1 MVKLK
6 IQNFGPIKNGFIEND
21 GFLEFTPVTLFC
33 GNQATGK
40 STIAKLYSTLSW
52 VEKSFVKQDLFNFL
66 TNEIVTIPE
75 DFFVNNLKKQKL
87 DEYFSNQTIIEYKG
101 QAYNFKYENGEF
113 SYSKSATFN
122 EYVRPKI
129 MYIPSDRNLLTSLEE
144 ADKVKNLP
152 EMLSIMF
159 DEYNLARKRLNGTGY
174 ALPISNIKIKNDKER
189 NSIRVI
195 TGENSSISIYNAS
208 SGIQSVTPLS
218 LVTRSIA
225 FDIFLEEKKGFQ
237 DLSAYER
244 ELFKRKFFDE
254 SKIPN
259 DLKPSMMNYTEHL
272 FNYYTSIDKGNKLL
286 KNFFN
291 RCFINIVEEP
301 EQNLYP
307 DSQGQ
312 VLYELL
318 EYLNWSNEN
327 RLVITTHSP
336 YILSYLTLSAKAAE
350 LKNKSIPKE
359 KINKLVPFE
368 SVVSGNK
375 ISVYETQ
382 ENGSVIKLKTYDNL
396 PSDNNMLNNALDN
409 SNEIFAQLI
418 ELEDE
423 YHA

>member
-1 MVKLK
+1 MVKLR
-6 IQNFGPIKNGFIEND
+6 IENFGPIKDGFIGND
-21 GFLEFTPVTLFC
+21 GFLEFTPVTVFC

-52 VEKSFVKQDLFNFL
+52 VEKSFVRQDLNNYL
-66 TNEIVTIPE
+66 ANENAEVPE
-75 DFFVNNLKKQKL
+75 DFFVNSLKKQNL
-87 DEYFSNQTIIEYKG
+87 DEYFTSQTIIEYKG
-101 QAYNFKYENGEF
+101 QAYNFKYENAVF
-113 SYSKSATFN
+113 KYSKSVTYN

-195 TGENSSISIYNAS
+195 TGENSSISIFNAS
-208 SGIQSVTPLS
+208 SGIQSVVPLS
-218 LVTRSIA
+218 LVTRSISHS
-225 FDIFLEEKKGFQ
+225 IFLEEDKDFQ
-237 DLSAYER
+237 HLSALDR
-244 ELFKRKFFDE
+244 DLFKKKFVNE
-254 SKIPN
+254 SHVPD
-259 DLKPSMMNYTEHL
+259 DLKPSITNFVEHL
-272 FNYYTSIDKGNKLL
+272 FNYYISSKNENKIL

-291 RCFINIVEEP
+291 SCFINIVEEP

-318 EYLNWSNEN
+318 EYLNWSKDN
-327 RLVITTHSP
+327 RLIITTHSP
-336 YILSYLTLSAKAAE
+336 YILSYLTLCAKAAE
-350 LKNKSIPKE
+350 LKNKSIPEE
-359 KINKLVPFE
+359 KINKLVPFA
-368 SVVSGNK
+368 SVISGKK

-382 ENGSVIKLKTYDNL
+382 ENGSVVRLETYDNL
-396 PSDNNMLNNALDN
+396 PSDNNLLNNALDK
-409 SNEIFAQLI
+409 SNELFARLI

-423 YHA
+423 YHV